1 MDFPAHLL
9 IPLASALAYV
19 VGAMTMKRAAGLGVG
34 VWRTTFVANW
44 VMFAAFVPWWFAQGG
59 TIHPLADY
67 WQPAAVA
74 LCFLAG
80 QLFIF
85 LALTHG
91 DVTVT
96 TPVMGG
102 KVIIVALLSSLLRAG
117 DVPLQWWIGAGL
129 STLAVALLH
138 AGEHK
143 ERRRNTGLTLVLA
156 LLSAAAYS
164 LNDVL
169 IQKWVPAWGTG
180 SFFPPMFLFVGLYSL
195 AFVPFFHAPLRE
207 LSAQAWRWVGL
218 GAVIMAVANAGIVL
232 TLGIWGG
239 ATAVN
244 IVFSARGLF
253 SVVLV
258 WAVGHW
264 FASEERHLGGGVL
277 RARLA
282 GAALMLGAIA
292 LVLV

>member
-9 IPLASALAYV
+9 IPLGCAAAYV
-19 VGAMTMKRAAGLGVG
+19 VGAMTMKRAAALGVG

-59 TIHPLADY
+59 QMHPLAGY
-67 WQPAAVA
+67 WQPAVVA

-80 QLFIF
+80 QLFVF

-102 KVIIVALLSSLLRAG
+102 KVILVALFTSLLGAG
-117 DVPLQWWIGAGL
+117 DVPLKWWLGAGL

-143 ERRRNTGLTLVLA
+143 ERRRNTGLTVVLA
-156 LLSAAAYS
+156 LLSAAAYG

-195 AFVPFFHAPLRE
+195 AFAPFFHAPLRE

-218 GAVIMAVANAGIVL
+218 GAVLMGVNNAGIVI
-232 TLGIWGG
+232 TLGVWGD

-244 IVFSARGLF
+244 IVYSVRGLL
-253 SVVLV
+253 SIVLV

-264 FASEERHLGGGVL
+264 FSSGEQHLDARTFRH
-277 RARLA
+277 RLA
-282 GAALMLGAIA
+282 GAALMIGAIA